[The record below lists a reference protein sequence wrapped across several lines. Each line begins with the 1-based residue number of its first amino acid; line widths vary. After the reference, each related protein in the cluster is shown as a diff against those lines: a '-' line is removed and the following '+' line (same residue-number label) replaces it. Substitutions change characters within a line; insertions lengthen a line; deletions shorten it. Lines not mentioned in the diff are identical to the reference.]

1 MSGKTA
7 RDLIAEVVAAHQQA
21 DEYGYPIEE
30 CRCGESFPQDYAD
43 HVAGEIDAA
52 LGGLTREWGVVIDY
66 PPRLDDNYPG
76 AVVTL
81 DTYKLREAAE
91 IVKRTKYPEDC
102 YEVRPRWVSGWNEAP
117 Q

>member
-1 MSGKTA
+1 MSTNA
-7 RDLIAEVVAAHQQA
+7 RVVIAQVLRSAGVLL
-21 DEYGYPIEE
+21 PN
-30 CRCGESFPQDYAD
+30 DYTPAWSYD
-43 HVAGEIDAA
+43 RKLNELAGEIDAA

-102 YEVRPRWVSGWNEAP
+102 YEVRPRWVSGWNQASE
-117 Q
+117 

>member
-1 MSGKTA
+1 MSTEA
-7 RDLIAEVVAAHQQA
+7 RVVIAQVLRSAGVLL
-21 DEYGYPIEE
+21 PN
-30 CRCGESFPQDYAD
+30 DYTPAWSYD
-43 HVAGEIDAA
+43 RKLNELAGEIDAA

-102 YEVRPRWVSGWNEAP
+102 YEVRRRWVSGWNEAP